1 LFGRRDAPLY
11 FFLRRCARIV
21 PLYWAVSTLLLAYVL
36 LQLSDLRSANLSIE
50 SVVASILFF
59 PYPKLDGEISPIN
72 GIGWTLNYE
81 MFFYVVFAVALLV
94 SRRAAVIGISVL
106 FLGLV
111 AASRLFGPFANPFAF
126 WSDPII
132 IEFVFGMW
140 IALAFRAGLRVPG
153 WMSCGLVMAGV
164 AVIVGSFFWGFGRFP
179 RLLEWGVP
187 AALVVGCIVMLRE
200 RQSTAIGWRMLG
212 FLGDA
217 SYALYLI
224 HPMALTLPRLIIHDL
239 ALPATHPWLYV
250 VLLYLIVVAA
260 AIAIHLLFEKPM
272 TRLLQ

>member
-126 WSDPII
+126 WSDPISSNSSSACGSRWH
-132 IEFVFGMW
+132 F
-140 IALAFRAGLRVPG
+140 APDCACLAGCRA
-153 WMSCGLVMAGV
+153 
-164 AVIVGSFFWGFGRFP
+164 
-179 RLLEWGVP
+179 
-187 AALVVGCIVMLRE
+187 
-200 RQSTAIGWRMLG
+200 
-212 FLGDA
+212 A
-217 SYALYLI
+217 S
-224 HPMALTLPRLIIHDL
+224 
-239 ALPATHPWLYV
+239 
-250 VLLYLIVVAA
+250 
-260 AIAIHLLFEKPM
+260 
-272 TRLLQ
+272 